1 MPGSLIVGLISG
13 LVSALLFYSAARG
26 GPLLRPLLLFV
37 IPLPPL
43 VAGLGWGWLSAGVA
57 ALASG
62 LVVSFVVGG
71 PIAVGYI
78 LTLGIPSAIVAYLAY
93 LSRPHP
99 DDPNTREWYPVGRLL
114 AAMAIYAGS
123 LPVMLLPLVGGSYEA
138 MRPIMIEVLQQFSR
152 RWMPPG
158 EALTEQALAEQTDW
172 ALFLLPA
179 GLAVQWLMVCA
190 INLYLAGRI
199 ILASGR
205 LARDWPDIAAMS
217 FPPTFGLALALA
229 LVAAN
234 TNGIFAVAGTSFFGA
249 FLAAYM
255 LAGLALAHSVG
266 RRGAMWVV
274 WIVYLGLFFLW
285 PFFMPA
291 VVLAG
296 LLESTLQLK
305 RRLGWT
311 AAST

>member
-1 MPGSLIVGLISG
+1 MPGSLIVGLVTG

-43 VAGLGWGWLSAGVA
+43 VAGLGWGWMSAGIA

-62 LVVSFVVGG
+62 LIVSMIVGG
-71 PIAVGYI
+71 AIAVGYI

-99 DDPNTREWYPVGRLL
+99 DSPDAREWYPAGRLL
-114 AAMAIYAGS
+114 AAMAIYAGA

-138 MRPIMIEVLQQFSR
+138 MRPVMTEVLQQFSR

-158 EALTEQALAEQTDW
+158 ETLTEQALAEQTDW

-190 INLYLAGRI
+190 VNLYLAGRI
-199 ILASGR
+199 VLASGR
-205 LARDWPDIAAMS
+205 LGRDWPDIAALS
-217 FPPTFGLALALA
+217 FPPTLGLALALA

-234 TNGIFAVAGTSFFGA
+234 TSGIFAVAGTSFFGA

-274 WIVYLGLFFLW
+274 WLVYLGLLFLW

-311 AAST
+311 TAST